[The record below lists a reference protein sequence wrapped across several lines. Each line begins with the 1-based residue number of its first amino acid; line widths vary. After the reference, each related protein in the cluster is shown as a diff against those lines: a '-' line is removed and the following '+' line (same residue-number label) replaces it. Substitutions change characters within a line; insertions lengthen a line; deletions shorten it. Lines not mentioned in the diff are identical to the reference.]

1 METPKYTLMSNTME
15 RYKFDLKSLEKQA
28 FYVITICECKPD
40 KLKKDKHPKPQ
51 ALHFSSLEQL

>member
-1 METPKYTLMSNTME
+1 MSNTME
-15 RYKFDLKSLEKQA
+15 GYECDLKSLQKQA

-40 KLKKDKHPKPQ
+40 KLKKDRHPKPQ